1 VERRKEI
8 IRLKIVL
15 ILVSFVILF
24 GSCTIEES
32 PIVYGKDACHFC
44 KMNIVDKQHAAEIVT
59 NKGKPYKYDAVECMV
74 RDMKE
79 RDEKEISLILITDYN
94 SPGKLIDA
102 TSAIYLISENLP
114 SPMGANLTGFQNRS
128 DAEKTASEK
137 DGNLYSWDELK
148 GLF

>member
-1 VERRKEI
+1 M
-8 IRLKIVL
+8 KIVL